1 MGGAEAT
8 KGLSTRLRVS
18 RLVGFVFLALGLT
31 GVAVAHASQV
41 DPAWSGKLQAGIDG
55 ATSPCQP
62 ADTPVQAS
70 WGSPRVD
77 PTGETPWTVSE
88 VHFSGIDSNCL
99 GQNYQVSYR
108 VDDEWTVL
116 LPATASWLRRRY
128 PSTLAK
134 STRPWSRISL
144 WSFLTDWGPLPFVLL
159 SLPQSSLTSLLHST
173 APPGSHYWLPL
184 PFAPG
189 PAASLGPGCGVPVW
203 FRARIV
209 QSA

>member
-8 KGLSTRLRVS
+8 KGLSARLRIS
-18 RLVGFVFLALGLT
+18 RLVGFMFLALGLT

-41 DPAWSGKLQAGIDG
+41 DPAWSGKLQAGAAS

-88 VHFSGIDSNCL
+88 VRFSGIDSNCL

-116 LPATASWLRRRY
+116 LPANGIVAASTLSVDFGEVD
-128 PSTLAK
+128 PSTV
-134 STRPWSRISL
+134 TDFSL
-144 WSFLTDWGPLPFVLL
+144 VFFD
-159 SLPQSSLTSLLHST
+159 
-173 APPGSHYWLPL
+173 
-184 PFAPG
+184 
-189 PAASLGPGCGVPVW
+189 
-203 FRARIV
+203 
-209 QSA
+209 